1 MGILNQYTKLL
12 ASRESREVLGK
23 KWANAWLLTI
33 VLAVTFVSIAFS
45 NGSMLYLSEK
55 MNDPFTNW
63 VNIDQEYRS
72 ERARDFFHYLENN
85 EVKSHYKYDYVQ
97 YDHYMPLTFVGRN
110 GEQPFLQVRFFED
123 FGGKIIEAV
132 LSEDN
137 IVDGIC
143 APANVISANQ
153 SGLIITE
160 EALGK
165 LGYDLETPPAYVN
178 WLSPSQDAEVL
189 GVKVDTQGFANAP
202 LPLLGVV
209 KKLPGNMDVIG
220 PGVLADKIDDFTN
233 YPLNLNNESYQH
245 SAHYFVPESIS
256 DNSFEKVVKS
266 VLPDTLLTN
275 VYILNNTNLASALG
289 SWQEG
294 RYLSIYFNGY
304 HENSIPTEV
313 YHSIANAVEQ
323 TFGPQKAWR
332 LFDYVDAYKEK
343 DQGNYISISFNSL
356 DSIRS
361 FERMA
366 NDKYNIKLEMSQVSA
381 KENFNAV
388 SVMANILSLVMIL
401 FSMAC
406 IILFIVNM
414 LQSYFQKVKRN
425 LGTFKAFGI
434 KTGELIGV
442 YILIIGAIVVGSIIV
457 ALIFAMLVQEIL
469 PIFNVLKD
477 NTYNYL
483 SLWSYKTIGSIII
496 MLVAT
501 ILTVRIQMARLL
513 RKTPGDLI
521 YDRD

>member
-1 MGILNQYTKLL
+1 MGIFNQYTKLL

-23 KWANAWLLTI
+23 KWANAWLLTV
-33 VLAVTFVSIAFS
+33 VLAVTFISIAFS

-55 MNDPFTNW
+55 MDDPFTNW

-72 ERARDFFHYLENN
+72 ERARDFFRYLENN
-85 EVKSHYKYDYVQ
+85 EVKSHYKYDHVQ
-97 YDHYMPLTFVGRN
+97 YDHYMPLTFVGKN
-110 GEQPFLQVRFFED
+110 GEQPFLEVRFFENFSD
-123 FGGKIIEAV
+123 KIIQAV
-132 LSEDN
+132 LSKDN
-137 IVDGIC
+137 IVDDIC
-143 APANVISANQ
+143 APANIIATNK

-160 EALGK
+160 EALGQ
-165 LGYDLETPPAYVN
+165 LGYDLKSTPAYVN
-178 WLSPSQDAEVL
+178 WLSPSQGAEAF
-189 GVKVDTQGFANAP
+189 GAKVDAQGFANAP

-209 KKLPGNMDVIG
+209 KKLPGNMDMIG
-220 PGVLADKIDDFTN
+220 PGALADKIDDFTG
-233 YPLNLNNESYQH
+233 YPLNLNDASYQH
-245 SAHYFVPESIS
+245 SAHYFLPEEIT
-256 DNSFEKVVKS
+256 DIKFEEAVKS
-266 VLPDTLLTN
+266 VLPDTLLAN
-275 VYILNNTNLASALG
+275 VYIINNATLSSALS
-289 SWQEG
+289 SWQKG
-294 RYLSIYFNGY
+294 RYLSVYFNGY
-304 HENSIPTEV
+304 HESSIPTEV
-313 YHSIANAVEQ
+313 YHSIADAVEQ
-323 TFGPQKAWR
+323 TFGYQKAWR
-332 LFDYVDAYKEK
+332 LFDYRDASKEK

-366 NDKYNIKLEMSQVSA
+366 NDKYNIKLEMSQVNA

-477 NTYNYL
+477 DTYNYL
-483 SLWSYKTIGSIII
+483 SLWSLKTIVSIII

-501 ILTVRIQMARLL
+501 IVTVRVQMARLL